1 MRWIRGCKGSSRGQ
15 TLVEFA
21 LIAPVFFIL
30 LFGIIDF
37 GMALDHRITLEHAV
51 REGARYA
58 AVHDGCTAIQNR
70 TKERAGNLISDS
82 NTVGVIYDPIPAS
95 AGDTVTV
102 SAPFHYDFP
111 LMSRFGVGTINV
123 DVSASARL
131 EMAVPSAGG
140 CGP

>member
-1 MRWIRGCKGSSRGQ
+1 MRSTKGQ

-21 LIAPVFFIL
+21 LIAPIVFIL

-37 GMALDHRITLEHAV
+37 GMALDHRIVLQHAV

-58 AVHDGCTAIQNR
+58 AVHDGCTAIQDR
-70 TKERAGNLISDS
+70 TAERAASLIPDPH
-82 NTVGVIYDPIPAS
+82 NTVVVAYDDNPAS
-95 AGDTVTV
+95 AGDTVKVT
-102 SAPFHYDFP
+102 APFSYDFP

-140 CGP
+140 CPP